1 MLVLTIALSSTSKCS
16 RCDSIVSSRS
26 TSQCLFRSKRVTVG
40 NVAGGSRNDVEAVNG
55 RAGRRPKR
63 TVKHREILGPS
74 RVAKRRAGVLVAAQQ
89 KTTPPKTPSPPLTTP
104 FAPWI
109 SYVYPLILSW
119 SRPSGTEFRYP

>member
-1 MLVLTIALSSTSKCS
+1 MQVQYLPLLSLLRPSVLDVI
-16 RCDSIVSSRS
+16 
-26 TSQCLFRSKRVTVG
+26 QLFPAGKRVTVG
-40 NVAGGSRNDVEAVNG
+40 NVAGGSRNDVEAVKG